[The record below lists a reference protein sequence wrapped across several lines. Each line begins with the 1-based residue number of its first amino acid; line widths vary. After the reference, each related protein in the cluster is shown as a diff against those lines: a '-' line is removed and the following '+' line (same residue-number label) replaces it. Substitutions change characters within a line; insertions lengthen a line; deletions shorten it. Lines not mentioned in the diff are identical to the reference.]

1 MKLSVKKGDFVKI
14 IAGAD
19 KGKTAQIVA
28 VDTDKG
34 RVVVDGKD
42 VGQLK
47 KAKKARKANDASG
60 LININKSVD
69 ASNVMPIC
77 AACGKAVRVKHAE
90 VDGKKVRVCGK
101 CGAVLETKKKEEKKA
116 KATVRKR
123 TKKAEAAVEAPV
135 VEAPVEAVAEAP
147 VSEDATVSE

>member
-1 MKLSVKKGDFVKI
+1 MKLSIKKGDFVKV

-28 VDTDKG
+28 VNADNG
-34 RVVVDGKD
+34 RVIIEGKEI
-42 VGQLK
+42 GQLK
-47 KAKKARKANDASG
+47 KAKKARKSTDVSG
-60 LININKSVD
+60 LVNINKSVD

-77 AACGKAVRVKHAE
+77 GECGKATRVKHAL

-101 CGAVLETKKKEEKKA
+101 CGAVLETKKKEDKKA

-123 TKKAEAAVEAPV
+123 TKKAAAP

-147 VSEDATVSE
+147 VSGDATVSE